1 MSRTYDVISE
11 NNGGLIKAWVQGV
24 ELDDGA
30 KKQLLNTASLPFI
43 HKWLAVMPDVH
54 FGLGA
59 TIGSVIPTIN
69 AVIPAAVGVDIG
81 CGMMAV
87 KTSLKSNDLPDSLA
101 EMRFN
106 IERAIPHGSGKARR
120 GSRDKGTWHYAPD
133 PQEKAWQIL
142 KSGYDDILSKYPK
155 LSRKENQMNQLGT
168 LGGGNHFVEVCL
180 DENDGVWF
188 MLHSGSR
195 GIGNR
200 IGTYFVQLAKKDME
214 RQMKNLPDKNLAYF
228 EEGSDYFKDY
238 VQAVSWAQNYAKIN
252 RDIMMDALI
261 VAVSQTK
268 KIPAFTCKKEAINC
282 HHNYISLE
290 HHFGK
295 DVYVTRKGAVKA
307 GLGDMGIIPGSMGAK
322 SFIVRGKGNK
332 DSFCSCSHGAGRV
345 MSRTQAK
352 KLISLEQHEIDTM
365 GVECKKD
372 ASVLDESPKAYK
384 DIDKVMEAQEELVEI
399 VYTLKQIVCVKG

>member
-1 MSRTYDVISE
+1 MKSYETFMGETGVPV
-11 NNGGLIKAWVQGV
+11 KAWVQGV
-24 ELDDGA
+24 DLDKGA
-30 KKQLLNTASLPFI
+30 KTQLLNTASLPFI

-59 TIGSVIPTIN
+59 TIGSVIPTLK

-87 KTSLKSNDLPDSLA
+87 RTTLKASDLPDSLA
-101 EMRFN
+101 EMRLN

-120 GSRDKGTWHYAPD
+120 GSRDKGTWHHVPD
-133 PQEKAWQIL
+133 PQERAWAGM
-142 KSGYDDILSKYPK
+142 KDGYDEMLAKYPK
-155 LSRKENQMNQLGT
+155 LSRKSNQMNQLGT

-180 DENDGVWF
+180 DENDTVWF

-200 IGTYFVQLAKKDME
+200 IGTYFVQLAKQDME
-214 RQMKNLPDKNLAYF
+214 RQMRNLPDKNLAYF
-228 EEGSDYFKDY
+228 EEGSEYFEDY
-238 VQAVSWAQNYAKIN
+238 VKAVSWAQNYARTN
-252 RDIMMDALI
+252 RDIMMEALI
-261 VAVSQTK
+261 EAVSLTRGVPK
-268 KIPAFTCKKEAINC
+268 FLCKQEAINC

-290 HHFGK
+290 NHFGE

-322 SFIVRGKGNK
+322 SFIVRGKGNA
-332 DSFCSCSHGAGRV
+332 DSFCSCSHGAGRI

-352 KLISLEQHEIDTM
+352 KLITVDQHKEDTF

-372 ASVLDESPKAYK
+372 ESVLDESPKAYK